1 MNSANHRRT
10 SFLLRACLATLCS
23 VPLWAAAQTNAPLTA
38 PGAALRTAPVSA
50 PAAQTYRP
58 AINTVQALQP
68 VQAVPGMTVSQPA
81 IRTVQVAPA
90 APQPGYTVSQPVYA
104 APQPVYAAPQPVSV
118 APRAAYAAPA
128 PTPAYNSSDELGV
141 TTRGLL
147 AAQADGRRAGPELP
161 ILGPVA
167 TASWQRYVE
176 SFEHPIPE
184 YFVTRV
190 NTGGA
195 SGGN

>member
-1 MNSANHRRT
+1 MNSANHYHS
-10 SFLLRACLATLCS
+10 SFLYRACIATLCCAP
-23 VPLWAAAQTNAPLTA
+23 VLAAAQTNAPLTA
-38 PGAALRTAPVSA
+38 PGAAVRTAPALA
-50 PAAQTYRP
+50 PATQTYRP
-58 AINTVQALQP
+58 AINTVQAQSP
-68 VQAVPGMTVSQPA
+68 MQASPDTSVSQAP
-81 IRTVQVAPA
+81 IRTVQAASA
-90 APQPGYTVSQPVYA
+90 APQPTYTSPQPVYS
-104 APQPVYAAPQPVSV
+104 APQPVYAAPQ
-118 APRAAYAAPA
+118 AAYVAPA
-128 PTPAYNSSDELGV
+128 PAPVFNSDDDLGI

>member
-1 MNSANHRRT
+1 MNSENHRRT
-10 SFLLRACLATLCS
+10 AFLLRACLATLCFA
-23 VPLWAAAQTNAPLTA
+23 PLLAAAQTNAPLTA
-38 PGAALRTAPVSA
+38 PGAALRTSPVSA
-50 PAAQTYRP
+50 PATQTYRP
-58 AINTVQALQP
+58 AINTVQVQQP
-68 VQAVPGMTVSQPA
+68 MQAASAAPVSQSP

-90 APQPGYTVSQPVYA
+90 APQPTYA
-104 APQPVYAAPQPVSV
+104 APQPVYAAPQPVYT
-118 APRAAYAAPA
+118 APQAAYAAPA
-128 PTPAYNSSDELGV
+128 PTPAYNGSEDLGV

-176 SFEHPIPE
+176 RFEHPIPE